1 MSRTKTKVF
10 MSIGD
15 VVTALKEEFPEV
27 SVSKI
32 RFLEA
37 AGLIDPER
45 TASGYRKFY
54 GNDVARL
61 KYILRL
67 QRDQFVPLKVIRQRL
82 EHFDPADDPSM
93 PSDGERTIPP
103 EEELGEMAT
112 GLSLGFDELVS
123 SSGLD
128 AQGIRELQEYGL
140 IDAHPIDDG
149 AVRYDEDDLM
159 VAKLAREFGK
169 YGIEPRHLKMYR
181 NFVERETA
189 LFEQVLLPRGRAN
202 RDGRRQ
208 VTLSLAEL
216 AKLSKRLKHVLLARV
231 LRDQLRG

>member
-1 MSRTKTKVF
+1 MSAKTKSF

-15 VVTALKEEFPEV
+15 VVSSLKEEFPEV

-45 TASGYRKFY
+45 TPSGYRKFY
-54 GNDVARL
+54 GGDIARL

-67 QRDQFVPLKVIRQRL
+67 QRDQYVPLKVIRQRL
-82 EHFDPADDPSM
+82 EHFDP
-93 PSDGERTIPP
+93 SDQSDTDGDGARTLQP
-103 EEELGEMAT
+103 EEELGEITT
-112 GLSLGFDELVS
+112 GLSLDFDELVS

-128 AQGIRELQEYGL
+128 ADGVRELEEYGL
-140 IDAHPIDDG
+140 VDSHPLEG
-149 AVRYDEDDLM
+149 GGVRYDEDDLM

-181 NFVERETA
+181 NFVDRETA

-208 VTLSLAEL
+208 VALSLAEL
-216 AKLSKRLKHVLLARV
+216 AKLSKRFKHTLLARS

>member
-1 MSRTKTKVF
+1 MSKTF

-15 VVTALKEEFPEV
+15 VVTSLKGEFPEI
-27 SVSKI
+27 SVSKV

-45 TASGYRKFY
+45 TPSGYRKFY
-54 GNDVARL
+54 GGDIARL

-82 EHFDPADDPSM
+82 EHFDPTDQTDTSG
-93 PSDGERTIPP
+93 DGARTIQP
-103 EEELGEMAT
+103 EEELGETAT
-112 GLSLGFDELVS
+112 GLSLDFDELVS

-128 AQGIRELQEYGL
+128 GSELRELEEYGL
-140 IDAHPIDDG
+140 IDSHAMEGG

-159 VAKLAREFGK
+159 VAKLAREFSK

-181 NFVERETA
+181 NFVDRETS

-208 VTLSLAEL
+208 VALSLAEL
-216 AKLSKRLKHVLLARV
+216 AKLSKRFKHTLLARN